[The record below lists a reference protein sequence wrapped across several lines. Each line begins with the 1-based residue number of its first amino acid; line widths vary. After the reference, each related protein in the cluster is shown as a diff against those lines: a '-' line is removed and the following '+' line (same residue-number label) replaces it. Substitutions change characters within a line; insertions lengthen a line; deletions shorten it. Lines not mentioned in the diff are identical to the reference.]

1 MKEVMP
7 HLCNLY
13 NRWSNKRL
21 IRLLALLLVL
31 AVPAP
36 VLLGGDDDHDRN
48 NDREHGRFVDPI
60 VGSWIVEVSPNAPGP
75 SPFKNL
81 GTFTED
87 GGNINSDPTFGGG
100 HGLWKK
106 VGPKTYAIKFLTIVP
121 PGFDPPFPP
130 ETILTVSSE
139 ALLLNLQG
147 DEMKGSFKSV
157 FTPPNG
163 QPQFLFDGM
172 VKLNRI
178 TFDST
183 P

>member
-1 MKEVMP
+1 MCRLSNHYHCSTIK
-7 HLCNLY
+7 HLG
-13 NRWSNKRL
+13 
-21 IRLLALLLVL
+21 RLLAVFLVV
-31 AVPAP
+31 AVATP
-36 VLLGGDDDHDRN
+36 VLLAEN
-48 NDREHGRFVDPI
+48 NDRDQGRFVDPI
-60 VGSWIVEVSPNAPGP
+60 VGSWIVEVTPNPPGP
-75 SPFKNL
+75 LPFKNL
-81 GTFTED
+81 VTTTED
-87 GGNINSDPTFGGG
+87 GGDINSDPTFGGG

-139 ALLLNLQG
+139 ALILNLQG
-147 DEMKGSFKSV
+147 DEMKGSFKTV

-163 QPQFLFDGM
+163 QTQFLFDGM

>member
-1 MKEVMP
+1 MP
-7 HLCNLY
+7 SYSRHDNW
-13 NRWSNKRL
+13 WSCKSV
-21 IRLLALLLVL
+21 IRLLALLVTL
-31 AVPAP
+31 AISAP
-36 VLLGGDDDHDRN
+36 LLLAGDENHDRN

-60 VGSWIVEVSPNAPGP
+60 VGSWIVEVSPNPPGP

-87 GGNINSDPTFGGG
+87 GCNINSDPSFGGG

-106 VGPKTYAIKFLTIVP
+106 VGPRTYAIKFLTIVP

-130 ETILTVSSE
+130 EAILTVSSE
-139 ALLLNLQG
+139 ALILNLQG
-147 DEMKGSFKSV
+147 DEMKGSFKSL

-163 QPQFLFDGM
+163 QTQFLFDGT

-178 TFDST
+178 TFAST

>member
-1 MKEVMP
+1 M
-7 HLCNLY
+7 
-13 NRWSNKRL
+13 
-21 IRLLALLLVL
+21 
-31 AVPAP
+31 
-36 VLLGGDDDHDRN
+36 
-48 NDREHGRFVDPI
+48 
-60 VGSWIVEVSPNAPGP
+60 
-75 SPFKNL
+75 
-81 GTFTED
+81 

-121 PGFDPPFPP
+121 PGFDLPFPP

-139 ALLLNLQG
+139 ALILNLQG
-147 DEMKGSFKSV
+147 DEMKGSFKTV

-163 QPQFLFDGM
+163 QTQFLFDGM

-178 TFDST
+178 TFDSM